1 MRHTIA
7 QFISSFSDARQL
19 LLAGVRFFPFILAPL
34 SVQRDCE
41 RSARNTPLAKNV
53 LRSGYIAVFPSGRPY
68 TIRFSQGA
76 AAYFPAVFFIAEPNS
91 NITLFD
97 TRGTSTT
104 IGEQTT
110 HVIARTRSHFSCG
123 LTQRSALAKDV
134 RYTAIVETDA
144 AFEFAGFLHG
154 TKTHAVRVAT
164 QLAGSRSVSNMRLAL
179 LCSQHS
185 QTFVELQHAH
195 AGPKT
200 NGQIHLKA
208 IVRDH
213 ASLHAPGWITV
224 GKRAQKTNSFLREDV
239 LLLSAEAEAKAVPNL
254 EILHHDV
261 RVWHNATVGQFS
273 SDQLYYCASRGLTLS
288 QTEHLLTKGFFTD
301 LAGQM
306 NNHALAQYYRQSLTA
321 FL

>member
-19 LLAGVRFFPFILAPL
+19 LSAGTRFFPFALAPL

-41 RSARNTPLAKNV
+41 RSAKNTPLTKNA
-53 LRSGYIAVFPSGRPY
+53 LRSGYIAVFPSGHPY
-68 TIRFSQGA
+68 IIRFNQGA
-76 AAYFPAVFFIAEPNS
+76 TAYFPAVFFIAEPNS

-97 TRGTSTT
+97 TRGASRTT
-104 IGEQTT
+104 LEQAT
-110 HVIARTRSHFSCG
+110 HVFARTHSHFSYG
-123 LTQRSALAKDV
+123 LAQRSVLAKDV
-134 RYTAIVETDA
+134 RYTAVVETGATFD
-144 AFEFAGFLHG
+144 FAGFLHC
-154 TKTHAVRVAT
+154 TKVHAVRVAT
-164 QLAGSRSVSNMRLAL
+164 QLAGSRSVSNIRLAL
-179 LCSQHS
+179 LCSQRS

-224 GKRAQKTNSFLREDV
+224 GKRARKTNSFLREDV
-239 LLLSAEAEAKAVPNL
+239 LLLSPEAEAKAVPNL

-273 SDQLYYCASRGLTLS
+273 PEQLYYCALRGLTLA
-288 QTEHLLTKGFFTD
+288 QAERLLTKV
-301 LAGQM
+301 
-306 NNHALAQYYRQSLTA
+306 
-321 FL
+321 FLLI